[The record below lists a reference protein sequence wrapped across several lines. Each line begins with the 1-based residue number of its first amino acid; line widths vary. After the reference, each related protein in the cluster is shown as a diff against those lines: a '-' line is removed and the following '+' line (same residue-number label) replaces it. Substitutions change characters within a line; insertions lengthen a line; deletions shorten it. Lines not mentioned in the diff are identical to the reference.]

1 MTKNYRTWAGWSLL
15 LGAGLALR
23 LAFFAVSVRRLP
35 ASSDESIMGLQALR
49 IAREFRTPLLM
60 MAQPYLF
67 PLEAYA
73 AAPFIS
79 WLPRTAFGAR
89 VIPFAMMLA
98 GVGFLLALARRLGPW
113 RDAWPVALLVMFGA
127 PYLVMLQ
134 AGYALPGYPSLLML
148 SGATL
153 WAVAKA
159 REAQQFARFVA
170 WSVFAGFAAGLA
182 GSVTLLAAPV
192 LATCVLSV
200 MWQGPFRKGLIGG
213 VGYALGAA
221 LGLVPHF
228 AAKWIFPG
236 AYGAVTST
244 YGWKEALAR
253 LWDPVL
259 TFTLPAT
266 LGGRFPLFPDNKGT
280 LCLVPGA
287 DRAVVVVWGVAMLWA
302 TADAAIRA
310 SRAVRRRAESDC
322 SRWEWTGLFGGIS
335 WLCVAMFVLN
345 RRADSSAYRYLL
357 LAAWA
362 FPFVLGGCYASSRGF
377 WRRTV
382 GAVVV
387 ALFALNAWGTVTVI
401 RHWMRP
407 NFARDEA
414 SLFEVQ
420 PAIEC
425 LDEQGIRYA
434 YASYHVAYRITF
446 ATDQRIVCSQY
457 YNERFYGWPLP
468 YKEKVDNATRVAFV
482 LTDAFSLRPEQFD
495 QDLETMRVRARR
507 ERCGDWTVYSEFRPE
522 ERMEFPRICGD
533 ALIAESSDAGQDAWR
548 LCDGNAFSRWRA
560 LSEQR
565 AGQWVEV
572 RWATPRP
579 VAGMA
584 LYYNAWY
591 QDRPRSLNLWAKA
604 ADEEWRLVARGVER
618 AMDRFEMRNGHPVLG
633 NQVQT
638 IRWVAVLADALRVEV
653 ADPEPGRDWA
663 IGEIEV
669 LVAE

>member
-1 MTKNYRTWAGWSLL
+1 MTRNSRVRVGWLVLL
-15 LGAGLALR
+15 AVGLALR
-23 LAFFAVSVRRLP
+23 LAFFWVSVRHVP

-49 IAREFRTPLLM
+49 MARELRTPLLM

-113 RDAWPVALLVMFGA
+113 RDVWPVLLLIVFGA

-159 REAQQFARFVA
+159 REEQKLARLAA
-170 WSVFAGFAAGLA
+170 WSALAGFAAGLA
-182 GSVTLLAAPV
+182 GSVTLLAAPM
-192 LATCVLSV
+192 LAACALFV
-200 MWQGPFRKGLIGG
+200 MGQTPFRKGMIGG
-213 VGYALGAA
+213 VGYASGAA
-221 LGLVPHF
+221 AGLLPHF

-259 TFTLPAT
+259 TFTLPAA

-280 LCLVPGA
+280 ICLVPGA
-287 DRAVVVVWGVAMLWA
+287 DRAVVVVWGIAMLWA
-302 TADAAIRA
+302 TIRA
-310 SRAVRRRAESDC
+310 MARVIGSLRRERAGDRPP
-322 SRWEWTGLFGGIS
+322 WEWADVFVGIS
-335 WLCVAMFVLN
+335 LLCIAMFALN

-357 LAAWA
+357 PAAWA
-362 FPFVLGGCYASSRGF
+362 FPFILGDCYAHSAGF
-377 WRRTV
+377 RRKTM

-387 ALFALNAWGTVTVI
+387 ALSALNAWGTLTI
-401 RHWMRP
+401 MRHWTYP

-414 SLFEVQ
+414 SLFDVE

-425 LDEQGIRYA
+425 LDAQGIRHA

-446 ATDQRIVCSQY
+446 ATDQRIICSQY

-468 YKEKVDNATRVAFV
+468 YKEEVDNATRVAFV
-482 LTDAFSLRPEQFD
+482 LTDAFSLRPAQFD
-495 QDLETMRVRARR
+495 PDLETMRVHARR

-522 ERMEFPRICGD
+522 ERMEFPRIRGAALSPRTDD
-533 ALIAESSDAGQDAWR
+533 AVEDAWR
-548 LCDGNAFSRWRA
+548 LCDGNPFSRWRA
-560 LSEQR
+560 RSEQR
-565 AGQWVEV
+565 AGQRVEV
-572 RWATPRP
+572 RWRTPRR
-579 VAGMA
+579 VVGVA

-591 QDRPRSLNLWAKA
+591 QDRPRSLNLRVKA
-604 ADEEWRLVARGVER
+604 AGEEWRLVAGGVDR

-638 IRWVAVLADALRVEV
+638 IRWRPVLADALRVEV
-653 ADPEPGRDWA
+653 AEPEPDRDWA